1 MPAVLANEAYLA
13 AVLAQLAVII
23 LMGRAMNHV
32 FVRMGQPGAVAEI
45 VIGQV
50 GQFMLMFFLPILF
63 KLMNTHALMELIVL
77 NIAYDLGVLPRMGH
91 PLPGPGAAREG

>member
-1 MPAVLANEAYLA
+1 MLGPSLLRLLAPAFHAGFFPKETARTL
-13 AVLAQLAVII
+13 
-23 LMGRAMNHV
+23 
-32 FVRMGQPGAVAEI
+32 F

-91 PLPGPGAAREG
+91 PLPGPGAAREV